1 MPEEIRADLL
11 LGRDTLSPGM
21 VKAGRAAADASSNV
35 RQLTRDL
42 YEVSK
47 QRATPVVDLNDAAAT
62 AKLGEVSAKLKELG
76 ARVADPKVDLE
87 DKKALASVA
96 TMRVRLDE
104 LGKKVS
110 SPRVTLEGLA
120 RAEAKLLTLDAQL
133 DALDGRTVDVTVDVD
148 RHRGIFSRLGGLFG
162 GIGGGGG
169 PTGLGTGIAGLGQG
183 GPLALGIG
191 AALAAALAPAL
202 IPFGIGGLAGGGAAA
217 GAFAI
222 GKRQNEQLQKLN
234 RQLASARGAQ
244 RKAIQAQIRQIQRSS
259 APELGIFSAFQD
271 VGTGALGAFTTGLK
285 AQGPGGAPSFLT
297 GLTGILKQ
305 IGGFID
311 KIGPQLGGLFRAS
324 LPSLSAFVKIF
335 EQFAKAV
342 LPAMTQSLQAL
353 EPSLP
358 TLVQGFKYLSEGIAD
373 FIKNLGP
380 GIKDAA
386 IIFKAA
392 MLVVK
397 GFLQLIG
404 VAASDLATGI
414 VK

>member
-35 RQLTRDL
+35 RQLTRGL

-169 PTGLGTGIAGLGQG
+169 A
-183 GPLALGIG
+183 
-191 AALAAALAPAL
+191 
-202 IPFGIGGLAGGGAAA
+202 AAA
-217 GAFAI
+217 GARRA
-222 GKRQNEQLQKLN
+222 GAAGRRGWARASRGWGRAARSRWASGPRWPPLL
-234 RQLASARGAQ
+234 RPPSSRSASAAWPAAVPPPG
-244 RKAIQAQIRQIQRSS
+244 RSPS
-259 APELGIFSAFQD
+259 ASGKMS
-271 VGTGALGAFTTGLK
+271 
-285 AQGPGGAPSFLT
+285 SC
-297 GLTGILKQ
+297 
-305 IGGFID
+305 
-311 KIGPQLGGLFRAS
+311 RS
-324 LPSLSAFVKIF
+324 
-335 EQFAKAV
+335 
-342 LPAMTQSLQAL
+342 
-353 EPSLP
+353 
-358 TLVQGFKYLSEGIAD
+358 
-373 FIKNLGP
+373 
-380 GIKDAA
+380 
-386 IIFKAA
+386 
-392 MLVVK
+392 
-397 GFLQLIG
+397 
-404 VAASDLATGI
+404 
-414 VK
+414 